1 MQGGEER
8 TVRVQLSGGLDISR
22 RDEIARLLPD
32 PRSAERVVI
41 DCTAADCVDSTII
54 MVFMRY
60 RRNFMAAGG
69 DPVNIVIVV
78 QPNLRRVLEIAGL
91 TRSMTIVS
99 APPPASSHNSGVLDI
114 EKTNGETV

>member
-1 MQGGEER
+1 M
-8 TVRVQLSGGLDISR
+8 RVQLSGGLDISR
-22 RDEIARLLPD
+22 RDEIAALLPD

-41 DCTAADCVDSTII
+41 DCTAADSLDSTII

-99 APPPASSHNSGVLDI
+99 APPPPSHGSSAQVGFK
-114 EKTNGETV
+114 EKDGEAV

>member
-1 MQGGEER
+1 MQSGEER
-8 TVRVQLSGGLDISR
+8 TARIQLSGTLDISR
-22 RDEIARLLPD
+22 RDEIAALLPD
-32 PRSAERVVI
+32 PTAADRVVI
-41 DCTAADCVDSTII
+41 DCAAADSIDSTIV

-78 QPNLRRVLEIAGL
+78 QPAVRRVLEIAGL

-99 APPPASSHNSGVLDI
+99 APPPSSNVVGELALENKD
-114 EKTNGETV
+114 GETV